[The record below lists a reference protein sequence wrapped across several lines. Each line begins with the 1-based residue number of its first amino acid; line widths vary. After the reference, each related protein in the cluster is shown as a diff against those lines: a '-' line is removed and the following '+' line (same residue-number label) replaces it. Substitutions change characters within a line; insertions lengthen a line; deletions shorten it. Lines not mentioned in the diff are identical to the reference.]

1 MQKKVGEQI
10 SCPCCGADISD
21 IVSSRQIASINEFES
36 ELRRLDD
43 EWAVQDAK
51 PIAKKM
57 AKTIIIGFVLA
68 VIVFCIYNHVM

>member
-21 IVSSRQIASINEFES
+21 IVSSRQIVLINEFEN

-57 AKTIIIGFVLA
+57 ATAIIVGLGLA
-68 VIVFCIYNHVM
+68 VIVVCVYNHVM

>member
-21 IVSSRQIASINEFES
+21 IVSSRQIASINEFEN

-57 AKTIIIGFVLA
+57 ATAIIVGLSLA
-68 VIVFCIYNHVM
+68 VIVVCVYNHVM